1 MRLKGKKILI
11 VGLARTGTAVARY
24 LHPKGAKI
32 TVTDLKTKTEL
43 QSVLKPLSLYKG
55 IQYKLGGHPL
65 KVFLTSDLIIVSP
78 GAPTNLAP
86 LERAQSKHIPVMS
99 ELEFSARLI
108 TQPIIAVTGTNGKTT
123 TTMMIGQML
132 RNADKS
138 AFVGGNIGNPL
149 INAAA
154 SREKYQAVVAEV
166 SSFQLELA
174 SQFHPKIAMILNLAI
189 DHLDRHENMEKYAAF
204 KARIFQNQKAADTLI
219 LNGND
224 PHLKGFQK
232 DAPSRVLLLKHGG
245 LDSKQEGIYYKDDYF
260 ILKSKKWGK
269 EKFDARR
276 IKVKGQHNQENFMA
290 AILAAKLLKCN
301 SKAIQQTLD
310 TFEGVP
316 HRMEYVK
323 TRGYVDFY
331 NDSKAT
337 NLHSVQAA
345 LASFDKPLIL
355 IMGGRDKGARFEEL
369 RPMIQKKVKILI
381 LMGEAKSVI
390 NRAIGD
396 YTETFVVGTLEEAA
410 FMAYQKSRAGDVVLF
425 SPGCSSYDEF
435 KNYEERG
442 DRFKDLLRDL

>member
-1 MRLKGKKILI
+1 
-11 VGLARTGTAVARY
+11 
-24 LHPKGAKI
+24 
-32 TVTDLKTKTEL
+32 
-43 QSVLKPLSLYKG
+43 
-55 IQYKLGGHPL
+55 
-65 KVFLTSDLIIVSP
+65 
-78 GAPTNLAP
+78 
-86 LERAQSKHIPVMS
+86 
-99 ELEFSARLI
+99 
-108 TQPIIAVTGTNGKTT
+108 
-123 TTMMIGQML
+123 
-132 RNADKS
+132 
-138 AFVGGNIGNPL
+138 
-149 INAAA
+149 
-154 SREKYQAVVAEV
+154 
-166 SSFQLELA
+166 
-174 SQFHPKIAMILNLAI
+174 
-189 DHLDRHENMEKYAAF
+189 
-204 KARIFQNQKAADTLI
+204 
-219 LNGND
+219 
-224 PHLKGFQK
+224 
-232 DAPSRVLLLKHGG
+232 
-245 LDSKQEGIYYKDDYF
+245 
-260 ILKSKKWGK
+260 
-269 EKFDARR
+269 
-276 IKVKGQHNQENFMA
+276 MA

-381 LMGEAKSVI
+381 LIGEAKSII